1 MLNYSGEKVISLDYG
16 YDPQMLRDVRSRQAH
31 AHREVPWPDFLRAWG
46 ELRRAEI
53 LSRDEDGNYLI
64 REANEAT

>member
-1 MLNYSGEKVISLDYG
+1 MRRDTSPLASMLICDITER
-16 YDPQMLRDVRSRQAH
+16 PQQFHELVD

-46 ELRRAEI
+46 ELRRAGI

-64 REANEAT
+64 RGANAAA